1 MTETSESSS
10 KKAPQRSSEGS
21 RPSKKSSSSSQD
33 EGSSPRKKS
42 SSSSQDEGGTPRR
55 SAPRSQA
62 RPPAKP
68 SKVAAEVMS
77 ELGAL
82 TGKDVEGVAGLE
94 KTDDGWTVRV
104 EVVELRRIP
113 DTTDV
118 LALYEVQADT
128 HGSLEG
134 YQRVRRYVRGVP
146 DND

>member
-1 MTETSESSS
+1 MTETSDSSTT
-10 KKAPQRSSEGS
+10 KAPQRSSEGS
-21 RPSKKSSSSSQD
+21 SPS
-33 EGSSPRKKS
+33 KKS

-55 SAPRSQA
+55 SAPRSQP

-118 LALYEVQADT
+118 LALYEVQTDT

>member
-1 MTETSESSS
+1 MTETSDSST
-10 KKAPQRSSEGS
+10 KKAPQRSSEGTGP
-21 RPSKKSSSSSQD
+21 RKKSSSSSSQD
-33 EGSSPRKKS
+33 EGST
-42 SSSSQDEGGTPRR
+42 QRR